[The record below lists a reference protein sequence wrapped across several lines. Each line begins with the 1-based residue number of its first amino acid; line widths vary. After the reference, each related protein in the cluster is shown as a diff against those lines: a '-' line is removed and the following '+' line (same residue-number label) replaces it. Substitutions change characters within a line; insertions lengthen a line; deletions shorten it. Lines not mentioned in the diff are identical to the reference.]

1 MSVEEKKVAVITI
14 DGPSGA
20 GKGTISRIV
29 AKKLGF
35 HYLDSGALYRLLG
48 IASQRHNL
56 KLSSVSG
63 LAALAE
69 HMDVSFETTRHGN
82 FTIHLEGEDVTRQ
95 LRTEET
101 GALASEVAKFP
112 EVRAALL
119 KRQQAFARDPG
130 LVADGR
136 DMGTAV
142 FPDAPVKL
150 FLTASAEERAARRYK
165 ELLEKGES
173 VSLPALVEQVRSRD
187 ERDTNREA
195 SPLRSASDA
204 YEIDTSDM
212 SIQEV
217 TERVLNLLAIK
228 GFIPHP

>member
-1 MSVEEKKVAVITI
+1 MHKPKDVAVITI

-48 IASQRHNL
+48 LCSQRHHV
-56 KLSSVSG
+56 SVTNVKS

-69 HMDVSFETTRHGN
+69 HMDVEFKTTKSGE
-82 FTIHLEGEDVTRQ
+82 FTILLEGEDVTREV
-95 LRTEET
+95 RIEET
-101 GALASEVAKFP
+101 GALASQVAQYP
-112 EVRAALL
+112 EVREALL
-119 KRQQAFARDPG
+119 KRQRLFARAPG

-136 DMGTAV
+136 DMGTV
-142 FPDAPVKL
+142 IFPDAPVKIY
-150 FLTASAEERAARRYK
+150 LTASAEERASRRYK
-165 ELLEKGES
+165 ELIAKGEN

-187 ERDTNREA
+187 ERDMTRES
-195 SPLRSASDA
+195 SPLRPAA
-204 YEIDTSDM
+204 GAINIDTSSL

-217 TERVLNLLAIK
+217 TDTVLNLLTVK
-228 GFIPHP
+228 GFSTHS

>member
-1 MSVEEKKVAVITI
+1 MHKPKDVAVITI

-48 IASQRHNL
+48 LCSQRHHV
-56 KLSSVSG
+56 SVTNVKS

-69 HMDVSFETTRHGN
+69 HMDVEFKTTKSGE
-82 FTIHLEGEDVTRQ
+82 FTILLEGEDVTREV
-95 LRTEET
+95 RTEET
-101 GALASEVAKFP
+101 GALASQVAQYP
-112 EVRAALL
+112 EVREALL
-119 KRQQAFARDPG
+119 KRQRLFARAPG

-136 DMGTAV
+136 DMGTV
-142 FPDAPVKL
+142 IFPDAPVKIY
-150 FLTASAEERAARRYK
+150 LTASAEERASRRYK
-165 ELLEKGES
+165 ELIAKGEN

-187 ERDTNREA
+187 ERDITRES
-195 SPLRSASDA
+195 SPLRPAA
-204 YEIDTSDM
+204 GAINIDTSSL

-217 TERVLNLLAIK
+217 TDTVLNLLTVK
-228 GFIPHP
+228 GFSTHS

>member
-1 MSVEEKKVAVITI
+1 MPAKNNLAVITI

-29 AKKLGF
+29 AKKLGY

-48 IASQRHNL
+48 LASKRHNV
-56 KLSSVSG
+56 KLTSVSC
-63 LAALAE
+63 LATLAE
-69 HMDVSFETTRHGN
+69 HMDVSFKTSGQGDLS
-82 FTIHLEGEDVTRQ
+82 IHLEGENVTRE

-101 GALASEVAKFP
+101 GALASQVAGFP
-112 EVRAALL
+112 QVRAALL
-119 KRQQAFARDPG
+119 KRQRSFAQPPG

-136 DMGTAV
+136 DMGTAI

-150 FLTASAEERAARRYK
+150 YLTASAEERGARRYK
-165 ELLEKGES
+165 ELLAKGEN

-187 ERDTNREA
+187 ERDINREA
-195 SPLRSASDA
+195 SPLRAAEDA
-204 YEIDTSDM
+204 IQIDTSAM

-217 TERVLNLLAIK
+217 TDEVLNLLSLK
-228 GFIPHP
+228 GFVPHP

>member
-187 ERDTNREA
+187 ERDTNRDA

>member
-1 MSVEEKKVAVITI
+1 MSGQNNLAVITI

-29 AKKLGF
+29 AKKLGY

-48 IASQRHNL
+48 LASKRHNV
-56 KLSSVSG
+56 KLTSVSC
-63 LAALAE
+63 LATLAE
-69 HMDVSFETTRHGN
+69 HMDVSFKTSGQGDLS
-82 FTIHLEGEDVTRQ
+82 IHLEGENVTRE

-101 GALASEVAKFP
+101 GALASQVAGFP
-112 EVRAALL
+112 QVRAALL
-119 KRQQAFARDPG
+119 KRQRAFAQAPG

-136 DMGTAV
+136 DMGTAI

-150 FLTASAEERAARRYK
+150 YLTASAEERGARRYK
-165 ELLEKGES
+165 ELLAKGEN

-187 ERDTNREA
+187 ERDISREA
-195 SPLRSASDA
+195 SPLRAAEDA
-204 YEIDTSDM
+204 IQIDTSAM

-217 TERVLNLLAIK
+217 TDEVLNLLSVK
-228 GFIPHP
+228 GFVQHP

>member
-1 MSVEEKKVAVITI
+1 MPAKNNLAVITI

-29 AKKLGF
+29 AKKLGY

-48 IASQRHNL
+48 LASKRHNV
-56 KLSSVSG
+56 KLTSVSC
-63 LAALAE
+63 LATLAE
-69 HMDVSFETTRHGN
+69 HMDVSFKTSGQGDL
-82 FTIHLEGEDVTRQ
+82 TIHLEGENVTRE

-101 GALASEVAKFP
+101 GALASQVAGFP
-112 EVRAALL
+112 QVRAALL
-119 KRQQAFARDPG
+119 KRQRSFAQPPG

-136 DMGTAV
+136 DMGTAI

-150 FLTASAEERAARRYK
+150 YLTASAEERGARRYK
-165 ELLEKGES
+165 ELLAKGEN

-187 ERDTNREA
+187 ERDINREA
-195 SPLRSASDA
+195 SPLRAAEDA
-204 YEIDTSDM
+204 IQIDTSAM

-217 TERVLNLLAIK
+217 TDEVLNLLSLK
-228 GFIPHP
+228 GFVPHP

>member
-1 MSVEEKKVAVITI
+1 MPAKNNLAVITI

-29 AKKLGF
+29 AKKLGY

-48 IASQRHNL
+48 LASQRHNV
-56 KLSSVSG
+56 KLTSVSC
-63 LAALAE
+63 LATLAE
-69 HMDVSFETTRHGN
+69 HMDVSFKTSGQGDLS
-82 FTIHLEGEDVTRQ
+82 IHLEGENVTRE

-101 GALASEVAKFP
+101 GALASQVAGFP
-112 EVRAALL
+112 QVRAALL
-119 KRQQAFARDPG
+119 KRQRAFAQAPG

-136 DMGTAV
+136 DMGTAI

-150 FLTASAEERAARRYK
+150 YLTASAEERGARRYK
-165 ELLEKGES
+165 ELLAKGEN

-187 ERDTNREA
+187 ERDINREA
-195 SPLRSASDA
+195 SPLRAAEDA
-204 YEIDTSDM
+204 IELDTSEM

-217 TERVLNLLAIK
+217 TDEVLNLLSLK
-228 GFIPHP
+228 GFVPHP

>member
-1 MSVEEKKVAVITI
+1 MSVEKKVAVITI

-48 IASQRHNL
+48 LASKRHNV
-56 KLSSVSG
+56 KLSSVKG
-63 LAALAE
+63 LATLAE
-69 HMDVSFETTRHGN
+69 HMDISFKTTSHGN
-82 FTIHLEGEDVTRQ
+82 FTTHLEGEDVTRE
-95 LRTEET
+95 LRSEET
-101 GALASEVAKFP
+101 GLLASQVAGFP

-119 KRQQAFARDPG
+119 KRQRAFACEPG

-136 DMGTAV
+136 DMGTAI

-150 FLTASAEERAARRYK
+150 YLTASAEERGARRYK
-165 ELLEKGES
+165 ELLEKGEN

-187 ERDTNREA
+187 ERDMNREA
-195 SPLRSASDA
+195 SPLRPAEDA
-204 YEIDTSDM
+204 IKIDTSAM

-217 TERVLNLLAIK
+217 TDEVLNLLSVK
-228 GFIPHP
+228 GFVPHP